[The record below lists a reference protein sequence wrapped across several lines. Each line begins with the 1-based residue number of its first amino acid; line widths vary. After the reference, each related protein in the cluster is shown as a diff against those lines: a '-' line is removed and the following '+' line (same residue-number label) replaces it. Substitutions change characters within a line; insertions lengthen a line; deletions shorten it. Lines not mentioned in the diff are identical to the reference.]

1 METNAAP
8 SADLA
13 KTFEKAQDNQPKTQI
28 NAAKP
33 DIATKAEAERLARAE
48 AGADFRPP
56 GMDAPSPNRLH
67 HLLRVLKGARDRIHR
82 GFRRAEVWT
91 ANKGKAKEAQRTAVR
106 PPVRAVAGDRP
117 KKETAQ
123 ERQSR
128 DIRESY
134 ARRRLNE
141 ASKTLKKDQ
150 GRSR

>member
-91 ANKGKAKEAQRTAVR
+91 ANKGKAKEAREDVNNFLAIDER
-106 PPVRAVAGDRP
+106 PRFIGR
-117 KKETAQ
+117 ETVQ
-123 ERQSR
+123 
-128 DIRESY
+128 
-134 ARRRLNE
+134 
-141 ASKTLKKDQ
+141 KDDT
-150 GRSR
+150 